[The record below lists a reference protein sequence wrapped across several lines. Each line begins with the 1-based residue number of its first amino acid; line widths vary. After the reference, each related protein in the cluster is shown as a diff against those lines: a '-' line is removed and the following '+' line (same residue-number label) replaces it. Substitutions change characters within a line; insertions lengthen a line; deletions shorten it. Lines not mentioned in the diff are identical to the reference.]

1 MDTGRNVSG
10 ASMTWLTLLIGVI
23 VGAFSGVVGIGGG
36 ILFVPL
42 LVWMYGMDQHKAQ
55 GTSLGALLAP
65 VGILAFIEYYR
76 AGNADIRI
84 AALLA
89 AGFLIG
95 GYFGAA
101 GAQMIPEVVLRRVF
115 ATTLVVVGGWMLY
128 KG

>member
-1 MDTGRNVSG
+1 
-10 ASMTWLTLLIGVI
+10 MTWLTLLIGVI
-23 VGAFSGVVGIGGG
+23 VGMFSGVVGIGGG

-42 LVWMYGMDQHKAQ
+42 LVWFYGMDQHKAQ

-76 AGNADIRI
+76 AGNADIRV

-89 AGFLIG
+89 VGFLVG

-101 GAQMIPEVVLRRVF
+101 GAQMISDLLLRRIF
-115 ATTLVVVGGWMLY
+115 ATTLIAVGGWLLFRH
-128 KG
+128 